1 MKLAIIPARSGS
13 KRISRKNI
21 RMFAGRPLIAW
32 SIIRAIESELFDRVI
47 VSTDDQSI
55 ADIALKYG
63 AEVPFIRPAELAD
76 DYVKIRPVL
85 RHTLRWF
92 RENNFSVSF
101 VCCIFPTAPFIEAE
115 DLKLGLEK
123 LITNNDRIILPISK
137 YSSPIQRAL
146 TIDKTGAIKPVWQD
160 KIKERS
166 QDLEPTYF
174 DAGQFYWATEETF
187 LQDSDALLSEKS
199 LGIILPNNRTQDID
213 TEDDFIIAEKKFL
226 ELERAK
232 VMPKISIGTANFA
245 QDYGV
250 SNTKGQIDS
259 KELNKI
265 FKLMNTIGVNKIDT
279 APSYGTAEKIL
290 GNIGVD
296 NYEIMSKL
304 PSIPNDLGDV
314 NSWVEEQVDAILQ
327 DLSVEKIYGI
337 SFHDPFQLLDSNLGQ
352 KAHRALKSLQKK
364 GMIEKIG
371 VSIYDPSILNNLTK
385 NIDIDIVQAPL
396 NIFDRRIVESGWLQ
410 KLKSQDI
417 EVVVRSIF
425 LQGLLL
431 MESEDKPSFFK
442 KWEKNFDLYDEW
454 LSKHSI
460 SRVEA
465 CLHFVFS
472 FSEIDRIIIGIDSAS
487 QLLEISNFFK
497 PIYLDCP
504 TDLSSNDQQ
513 LIDPNNWKI

>member
-1 MKLAIIPARSGS
+1 MKLAIIPARGGS
-13 KRISRKNI
+13 KRISRKNV
-21 RMFAGRPLIAW
+21 REFAGRPLISW
-32 SIIRAIESELFDRVI
+32 SIIRALESKIFDRVI
-47 VSTDDQSI
+47 VSTDDKDI

-85 RHTLRWF
+85 RHALTWF
-92 RENNFSVSF
+92 RENNYTVNF
-101 VCCIFPTAPFIEAE
+101 VCCIFPTAPFLQVD

-123 LITNNDRIILPISK
+123 LIANNDRIILPISK
-137 YSSPIQRAL
+137 YSSPIQRAI
-146 TIDKTGAIKPVWQD
+146 TMDKTGVIKPVWQD

-174 DAGQFYWATEETF
+174 DTGQFYWATEQTF

-199 LGIILPNNRTQDID
+199 LGIVLPNNRAHDID
-213 TEDDFIIAEKKFL
+213 TEDDFIIAESKFL
-226 ELERAK
+226 ELEK
-232 VMPKISIGTANFA
+232 EKIIPKISIGTANFA
-245 QDYGV
+245 QDYGI
-250 SNTKGQIDS
+250 SNYKTRVDS
-259 KELNKI
+259 KELIKI
-265 FKLMNTIGVNKIDT
+265 FKLMNIIGVNKLDT
-279 APSYGTAEKIL
+279 APSYGNAEKIL

-304 PSIPNDLGDV
+304 PSIPNDVGDI
-314 NSWVEEQVDAILQ
+314 NSWVEDQVNSILN

-337 SFHDPFQLLDSNLGQ
+337 FFHDPSQLLDSNLGQ
-352 KAHRALKSLQKK
+352 KAYKALKSIQMK

-371 VSIYDPSILNNLTK
+371 VSIYDPSILSQLTT
-385 NIDIDIVQAPL
+385 NMDLDIVQAPL
-396 NIFDRRIVESGWLQ
+396 NIFDRRIVDSGWLE

-417 EVVVRSIF
+417 EVVVRSVF

-442 KWEKNFDLYDEW
+442 KWKKNFDLYDKW
-454 LSKHSI
+454 LIKNSI

-465 CLHFVFS
+465 CLQFVFS
-472 FSEIDRIIIGIDSAS
+472 FSEIDRIIIGIDGTS
-487 QLLEISNFFK
+487 QLVEISSFFK

-504 TDLSSNDQQ
+504 KNLSSNDQQ